1 MAAITPCI
9 VFVVIGNSFPLTGT
23 PSIGGADERS
33 EICQVKLNSP
43 RGRQTLASLSARDN
57 EA

>member
-1 MAAITPCI
+1 MTPCI
-9 VFVVIGNSFPLTGT
+9 VFVVIGNSFLLTRT

-33 EICQVKLNSP
+33 EICRVKLNSP